1 MTESNKAFP
10 VDYNMRGHFP
20 SYSRPRYNVSTR
32 ARTSSASGGNRGRSH
47 PHFSDVAP
55 ASCSCRPKSRAGS
68 VILKR
73 PRTSLR
79 SLALLAL
86 LGLLPLL
93 QGCFGMAVVGAG
105 AVALS
110 SDDRRTL
117 GAQTEDQEIEL
128 RGDSRISDRLGD
140 KAHINVTS
148 YNRNVLL
155 TGEAIDTATRA
166 QAESIVREI
175 PNVRGVVNAIQ
186 ISGVSSYTSRANDS
200 YLTSKVKARFIDN
213 GGSFSANHVKVVT
226 EDGVVYL
233 MGLVTHKEA
242 DAAVEIARTTGG
254 VQKVV
259 RVFEYIELPAK

>member
-10 VDYNMRGHFP
+10 ADCNM
-20 SYSRPRYNVSTR
+20 
-32 ARTSSASGGNRGRSH
+32 GGRL
-47 PHFSDVAP
+47 PT
-55 ASCSCRPKSRAGS
+55 CSPESRAVS

-73 PRTSLR
+73 PRASLR
-79 SLALLAL
+79 ALTLLAL
-86 LGLLPLL
+86 LGLAPLL
-93 QGCFGMAVVGAG
+93 QGCFPMAVVGAG
-105 AVALS
+105 AVAVS
-110 SDDRRTL
+110 ASDRRTL
-117 GAQTEDQEIEL
+117 GAQAEDQEIEF
-128 RGDSRISDRLGD
+128 RGGSRINDRLGD
-140 KAHINVTS
+140 KGHIDVTS

-155 TGEAIDTATRA
+155 TGEAIDTASRA
-166 QAESIVREI
+166 EAESIVRAV

-186 ISGVSSYTSRANDS
+186 ISAPSSYTSRANDS

-213 GGSFSANHVKVVT
+213 GGKFAANHVKVVT

-259 RVFEYIELPAK
+259 RVFEYIDAPPK